1 MIFLALS
8 WQKIRAKGTTL
19 SKDDFTKA
27 WAGRQSPFF
36 KKTYRIHAFAIEN
49 PLVFGTL

>member
-1 MIFLALS
+1 MILPKPGQGVNRRFS
-8 WQKIRAKGTTL
+8 
-19 SKDDFTKA
+19 
-27 WAGRQSPFF
+27 